1 MPRTDVEPCV
11 RTGLATDP
19 ARLGVVAHRGDVAS
33 RSLWRH
39 ADFLKLWTGQTIS
52 ELGSVVTRTA
62 IPLVAL
68 LVLGAGPTEMAL
80 LVVAGSLAIL
90 LVGFFA
96 GAWVDRLQRRPLLI
110 GTDAIR
116 SLLLLSIPIAYAAGV
131 LRMEQLY
138 LVTFLEGCL
147 GALFHAAY
155 PAYVPSLI
163 GVDRVVDG
171 NSKLATSSSLAEIG
185 GPGLAGALVQL
196 VSAPFAILV
205 DAVSFAVSAVS
216 LLLIRT
222 PEPAR
227 PARATTTPIRQDIIE
242 GLRLVR
248 HHRVLFPIVMRSVV
262 AHVAGSFYGVL
273 YTIYL
278 IDDLHLTP
286 FLLGVVISAGGVGSL
301 VGSLFASRVIRALG
315 LGPALIW
322 TAAGAAALGVLT
334 PLAQGPLLL
343 ATLMVFIPQLVGDG
357 LQTIEGVAELSLIQG
372 LSPDRVL
379 GRVNATLEVFSHGI
393 AYPIGALAAAGVAG
407 VIGVRGGIALGW
419 AGMAVS
425 ILFLVFSPLPR
436 IRTISD
442 GHALDG

>member
-1 MPRTDVEPCV
+1 VTNR
-11 RTGLATDP
+11 DP
-19 ARLGVVAHRGDVAS
+19 ETAP
-33 RSLWRH
+33 SLWRH
-39 ADFLKLWTGQTIS
+39 ADFLKLWTGQTVS

-62 IPLVAL
+62 VPLLAL

-96 GAWVDRLQRRPLLI
+96 GAWVDRLRRRPLLI
-110 GTDAIR
+110 ATDLIR
-116 SLLLLSIPIAYAAGV
+116 SLLLLSIPIAYAAGA

-222 PEPAR
+222 PEPPR
-227 PARATTTPIRQDIIE
+227 PARTTTTAIRQEIVE
-242 GLRLVR
+242 GLWLVL
-248 HHRVLFPIVMRSVV
+248 HHRVLLPIAMRSIV

-273 YTIYL
+273 YVIYL
-278 IDDLHLTP
+278 VDDLHLTP
-286 FLLGVVISAGGVGSL
+286 FLLGIVVSAGGVGSL
-301 VGSLFASRVIRALG
+301 IGSLFAARVIRALG
-315 LGPALIW
+315 LGPAMIW
-322 TAAGAAALGVLT
+322 TAVGAAALGVLT
-334 PLAQGPLLL
+334 PLAQGPLPL
-343 ATLMVFIPQLVGDG
+343 ATIMVFIPQLFGDG

-393 AYPIGALAAAGVAG
+393 AYPIGALAAAAVAG
-407 VIGVRGGIALGW
+407 VIGIRGGIALGW
-419 AGMAVS
+419 AGMALS
-425 ILFLVFSPLPR
+425 ILFLVLSPLPR
-436 IRTISD
+436 VRTISD
-442 GHALDG
+442 GRAIDGA